1 MRKVNETS
9 QERIAEIVKFA
20 LENGDERACE
30 VYGLKSESLNRYRRV
45 YQNELAPEYKMKAIL
60 KRIGEQ
66 YTNAELKAIASG
78 GRIVPGYGK
87 VPMVDFEGE
96 KITFA
101 HFTDTHM
108 GAKWFKEPY
117 FDAALEE
124 CERESVEFICMTG
137 DLSDGM
143 SNRPDHIY
151 DLTHI
156 GYDRQKDYCVEQWS
170 KWGGKVYMI
179 DGNHDRWFIKSNG
192 AVIVKDVC
200 ERLPN
205 AEFLGHDEADI
216 SLKGDV
222 VVKLWH
228 GEDGNSYAISYRMQ
242 KLAEGITGGE
252 KPHIWLVGHTH
263 KMGYFFI
270 RNIHMISGGALSTQ
284 SSWMRRT
291 RKENH
296 TGFWIIKAWIKKNT
310 VTRFS
315 PTFYPFY
322 A

>member
-1 MRKVNETS
+1 
-9 QERIAEIVKFA
+9 
-20 LENGDERACE
+20 
-30 VYGLKSESLNRYRRV
+30 
-45 YQNELAPEYKMKAIL
+45 
-60 KRIGEQ
+60 
-66 YTNAELKAIASG
+66 
-78 GRIVPGYGK
+78 
-87 VPMVDFEGE
+87 
-96 KITFA
+96 
-101 HFTDTHM
+101 
-108 GAKWFKEPY
+108 
-117 FDAALEE
+117 
-124 CERESVEFICMTG
+124 MTG

-170 KWGGKVYMI
+170 KWPGKVYMI

-200 ERLPN
+200 EKLPN

-296 TGFWIIKAWIKKNT
+296 TGFWIIKAWIRKDT
-310 VTRFS
+310 VTKFS

>member
-1 MRKVNETS
+1 MRKTQETS
-9 QERIAEIVKFA
+9 PERISEIVRFA
-20 LENGDERACE
+20 LENGDDRACE

-45 YQNELAPEYKMKAIL
+45 YQNELAPEYKMKAVL
-60 KRIGEQ
+60 KRIEEQ
-66 YTNAELKAIASG
+66 YTDAELRAIALG

-96 KITFA
+96 EITFA

-108 GAKWFKEPY
+108 GSAWFKEPY

-124 CERESVEFICMTG
+124 CEKENVGFICLTG

-151 DLTHI
+151 ELTHI

-170 KWGGKVYMI
+170 KWKGKIYMI

-192 AVIVKDVC
+192 AIIVKDVC

-216 SLKGDV
+216 SLRGDTV
-222 VVKLWH
+222 LKLWH

-242 KLAEGITGGE
+242 KLAESITGGE

-270 RNIHMISGGALSTQ
+270 RNIHMVSGGALSTQ
-284 SSWMRRT
+284 SSWMRR
-291 RKENH
+291 KKIENH

-310 VTRFS
+310 VAKFS